1 MSCGASSE
9 EALFSFIRFDLAVEK
24 GAGAGAGAGAKLNAE
39 ELEEPPNASPKKPS
53 PLVWPAA
60 GASHDAAA
68 AAAGAG
74 AGAPQ
79 ASPLVPAA
87 SNAGAGEVEKGA

>member
-68 AAAGAG
+68 GEG

>member
-1 MSCGASSE
+1 M
-9 EALFSFIRFDLAVEK
+9 EK
-24 GAGAGAGAGAKLNAE
+24 GAGAGAGAGAELNAE

-68 AAAGAG
+68 AAAAG

-87 SNAGAGEVEKGA
+87 SNAGAAEVEKGA